1 MTKKIAVLPGD
12 GIGPE
17 VVSATVSAID
27 ALSLD
32 IEFINADIG
41 FDCHKRT
48 GNALPKQTLNI
59 IDECDAILVGCV
71 NDDST
76 DRTYRNP
83 VMEIKKRL
91 DLFANVRP
99 IKKIAQDVGVK
110 DLDIIVIRE
119 YTEGLFSMNEIEDLD
134 GVTHQRRVSYKG
146 CKRICQFAR
155 NLSEYENRKKI
166 TCVHKANVYKIA
178 DGLFK
183 NTFYEVMTGTKLKID
198 DTKVD
203 DMAAEIVLHSDNVD
217 VITTMSMYGD
227 ILSREAAA
235 LVGGAYLCP
244 SGNYGVHKALFEP
257 LHKSNPE
264 LVGLNIV
271 NPTGSL
277 LSGAML
283 LEYLGMPEK
292 AEILRDAVLT
302 AYKRGYRTKDVGG
315 THGTYEFSDQIAKLC
330 ENPQL

>member
-32 IEFINADIG
+32 IEFISADIG
-41 FDCHKRT
+41 LDCHKRT
-48 GNALPKQTLNI
+48 GSALPKSTLNI

-71 NDDST
+71 EDDST

-99 IKKIAQDVGVK
+99 VKKIAQDIGVK
-110 DLDIIVIRE
+110 DLNIIVIRE

-146 CKRICQFAR
+146 CKRICQFAK
-155 NLSEYENRKKI
+155 NLAEYENRKKI
-166 TCVHKANVYKIA
+166 TCVHKANVYKVA
-178 DGLFK
+178 DGLFR
-183 NTFYEVMTGTKLKID
+183 NTFYEVMSGTKLKID

-203 DMAAEIVLHSDNVD
+203 DMAAEIVLNPDNVD

-244 SGNYGVHKALFEP
+244 SGNYGIHKALFEP
-257 LHKSNPE
+257 LHRSNPE
-264 LVGLNIV
+264 LVGLNTV

-292 AEILRDAVLT
+292 GEILRDAVLT
-302 AYKRGYRTKDVGG
+302 AYKRGHRTRDVGG
-315 THGTYEFSDQIAKLC
+315 TYGTYEFADKIAKLC
-330 ENPQL
+330 EGHQL